1 MRRSGRI
8 AFGCPSYHVTMGDT
22 KNARYYSIRHNT
34 RRIGRRK
41 MFASCTWLG
50 MRQAPDKA
58 IFSMRKFRF
67 RRKFHVKHSLR
78 SWLAHRS
85 FAKKSRIG
93 YFWQKSEHGREP
105 GATLRYCRRRFG
117 FVRVSRVKKIRIQML
132 IAMRRL
138 AARYNNEISRSAFHG
153 D

>member
-34 RRIGRRK
+34 RRIEEEDVCLIHLVGHE
-41 MFASCTWLG
+41 ASS
-50 MRQAPDKA
+50 DNA

-78 SWLAHRS
+78 SWLAHRR

-105 GATLRYCRRRFG
+105 GANVEILSPPVRFRS
-117 FVRVSRVKKIRIQML
+117 RVSRKENTHTD
-132 IAMRRL
+132 AYCN
-138 AARYNNEISRSAFHG
+138 ASACSTL
-153 D
+153 